1 MNNNTFYETLGRLFS
16 RKRTKQTAE
25 LISSAGLSMGAEAFL
40 GFLLTIGALLTI
52 FVFILFSSIPP
63 VRNVLLSL
71 CAYLL
76 PTLAISSPL
85 VPALFTLL
93 LSLALTSLLV
103 SLLSYTA
110 LIMLAEERK
119 KQVESVLPDFLLLA
133 SSNVRAGMT
142 VDSALWHAARPEF
155 GLLSREVEDVSKQ
168 AFAGTPFLKALDMLS
183 MRFGSKA
190 LRRSISLIKQGIASG
205 GEMAQ
210 ILERTAEDSR
220 AMQILAKE
228 IYASLLMYVI
238 FIVFA
243 AAIGTPFLFA
253 VSTKLISI
261 LEGVFSSMPT
271 ISGAAGA
278 GFIHPVSPSIS
289 SSQFFLFTLASATI
303 TSVFASLIIG
313 AIQYGSKK
321 QGIKYIPLLLGASII
336 IFLLVST
343 LLDAYVS
350 V

>member
-16 RKRTKQTAE
+16 RTRTRKTAE
-25 LISSAGLSMGAEAFL
+25 LISSAGMSMGAEAFL
-40 GFLLTIGALLTI
+40 GFLLTIDALITI
-52 FVFILFSSIPP
+52 LLFIIFSSIPLL
-63 VRNVLLSL
+63 RNEILKLSAFL
-71 CAYLL
+71 IPSLTA
-76 PTLAISSPL
+76 SSLL
-85 VPALFTLL
+85 VPALLTFII
-93 LSLALTSLLV
+93 SVCLTSLLV
-103 SLLSYTA
+103 FLLSYTV

-133 SSNVRAGMT
+133 SSNVRAGMAI
-142 VDSALWHAARPEF
+142 DSALWHAAKPEF
-155 GLLSREVEDVSKQ
+155 GLLSREVENVSRQ
-168 AFAGTPFLKALDMLS
+168 AFAGTPFPKALDMLS
-183 MRFGSKA
+183 MRFDSKA

-261 LEGVFSSMPT
+261 LEGVFASMPV
-271 ISGAAGA
+271 ISSAAGA

-289 SSQFFLFTLASATI
+289 SSEFYLFTLASATI
-303 TSVFASLIIG
+303 TAVFASLIIG

-321 QGIKYIPLLLGASII
+321 QGIKYIPLILGASIA
-336 IFLLVST
+336 IFLLISA